1 MVPINHYPQDLV
13 NVVRCWAGWGIM
25 PAPSRSDDRLKS
37 QYGAARGSELLPFI
51 KSLES
56 DFYLST
62 AHLTAKNL
70 QEMAASS
77 SFDFKEKHPEIPHEV
92 IEVFVWCY
100 TFDYR

>member
-1 MVPINHYPQDLV
+1 
-13 NVVRCWAGWGIM
+13 M